1 MFIAARENPQ
11 PPPFND
17 SPVSKKT
24 KSLNIVINRIKWIFS
39 HLQKTVTI
47 NVHHENG
54 KDKTY
59 KTMGN
64 KTCLWKVLYS
74 FYRYLKIR
82 TRVNCS
88 LWVEELYSVST
99 DLVKAR

>member
-1 MFIAARENPQ
+1 MFIAARENPR

-17 SPVSKKT
+17 SPVGKKT
-24 KSLNIVINRIKWIFS
+24 ESLNIVINRIKWIFS

-47 NVHHENG
+47 NFHHENG

-88 LWVEELYSVST
+88 LWVEELYSVCT
-99 DLVKAR
+99 DLVKAQ